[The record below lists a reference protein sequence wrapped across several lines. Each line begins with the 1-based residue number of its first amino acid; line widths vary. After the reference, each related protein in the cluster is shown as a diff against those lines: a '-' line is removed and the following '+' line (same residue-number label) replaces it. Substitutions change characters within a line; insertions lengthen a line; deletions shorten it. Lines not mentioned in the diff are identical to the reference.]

1 MADIKIETME
11 YLIEC
16 IKDNA
21 REAVAES
28 RKDRSN
34 LFAAGRSLAYY
45 EVLDMIKSRL
55 EVRDIDLASVG
66 LDINLDKE
74 FI

>member
-1 MADIKIETME
+1 MSEIKIETLA

-16 IKDNA
+16 IMDNA
-21 REAVAES
+21 REAVVDI
-28 RKDRSN
+28 RKDQSN
-34 LFAAGRSLAYY
+34 LLAASRSLAYY

-55 EVRDIDLASVG
+55 EVCGIDLTSVG
-66 LDINLDKE
+66 LDIDLDTD